1 MAHRVLDYGRTFDT
15 LTEYPFGCIF
25 MSTLHDQMVDAFKSL
40 DHQRLK
46 KLVQKDD
53 LRQTIKLCIEKANF
67 FNKKTLPMLE
77 TLFAHNTVDQNFHN
91 ELFSSI
97 VMKHYDVSRLILK
110 YSPATFLDRILLHSH
125 MPPDD
130 IYREY
135 AVRAVRNCSSDN
147 FGIVPEILCR
157 AETSDTMLAILREIP
172 QSYEVDKHFMDALM
186 HRQYPQA
193 IAFAVSHLIGA
204 NPDLATD
211 VILFILS
218 GELGDDEDLDYL
230 IPPLLNTYP
239 PNAQQCKWISS
250 SISPGYIPIP
260 VLDELLKHYIVED
273 DARLLLEASGSK
285 NPIVF
290 SKVVDFFTEEQAR
303 KVLDGTKALQIFT
316 PKTFGPD
323 RELLR
328 QHIEHLDNMKQ
339 QQILTDAINFPAG
352 KTLNRKI

>member
-1 MAHRVLDYGRTFDT
+1 MAQRVLDYGYTFDT
-15 LTEYPFGCIF
+15 LTSYSFGFIC
-25 MSTLHDQMVDAFKSL
+25 MSTLHEQLVEAFTTL
-40 DHQRLK
+40 NHAHLK
-46 KLVQKDD
+46 KLVQKND
-53 LRQTIKLCIEKANF
+53 LRQIIKLCIEKANF
-67 FNKKTLPMLE
+67 SNKKTLPMLE
-77 TLFAHNTVDQNFHN
+77 TLFVHNTVDKNFHS

-110 YSPATFLDRILLHSH
+110 HSPATVLDRILMHSH

-130 IYREY
+130 VYREY

-157 AETSDTMLAILREIP
+157 ADTSDTMIAILQEIP
-172 QSYEVDKHFMDALM
+172 QDYEVDKHFMDALM

-211 VILFILS
+211 VICFILS
-218 GELGDDEDLDYL
+218 GELGDDEDMDYL
-230 IPPLLNTYP
+230 IPPLLSAYP

-250 SISPGYIPIP
+250 SISPGHIPAT

-273 DARLLLEASGSK
+273 DARLLLEASASK
-285 NPIVF
+285 DPIVF
-290 SKVVDFFTEEQAR
+290 SKVVGFFTEDQAR
-303 KVLDGTKALQIFT
+303 TLAEGTKALQIFT

-328 QHIEHLDNMKQ
+328 QHIEHLDNLKQ
-339 QQILTDAINFPAG
+339 QQILTDATNFVSGA
-352 KTLNRKI
+352 TLNRKM